1 MIGQMPIYS
10 ILRVFFLHY
19 LSVVTVQQD
28 EHILSLRG
36 MIDTNKNKSGICKGA
51 LIIFVSP
58 SIFKESMREEM
69 KISTSLL

>member
-10 ILRVFFLHY
+10 ILRVFLHY

-58 SIFKESMREEM
+58 SIFKESRREEM